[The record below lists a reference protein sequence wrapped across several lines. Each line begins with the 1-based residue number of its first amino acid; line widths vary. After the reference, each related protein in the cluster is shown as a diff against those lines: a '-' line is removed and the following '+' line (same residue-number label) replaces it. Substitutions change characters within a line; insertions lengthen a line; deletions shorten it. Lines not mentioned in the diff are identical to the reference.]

1 MFQKKEK
8 QTSENLR
15 SFQNLLRKHEEQLSK
30 IQNLQT
36 NEHLKSIFEEMNRIF
51 SLKKLGSYQDYIN
64 SIEKLLAC
72 YITFVGHSIRTSS
85 HVSSNEKG
93 TNIDNLIKNADKIV
107 QVEIK
112 TGHNDD
118 DKSVVAPLL
127 HSAKVINTPF
137 YERRPKISKGKSVQL
152 HLLCFAS

>member
-30 IQNLQT
+30 IQNSQM
-36 NEHLKSIFEEMNRIF
+36 NEHLKLIFEEMNRIF

-64 SIEKLLAC
+64 CIEKLLAS
-72 YITFVGHSIRTSS
+72 YITFVGHSIRISS

-93 TNIDNLIKNADKIV
+93 TNIDNLIRNADKIV

-112 TGHNDD
+112 TGYNDD

-137 YERRPKISKGKSVQL
+137 RERSPKIFKGKSTQL
-152 HLLCFAS
+152 HLLLFAS